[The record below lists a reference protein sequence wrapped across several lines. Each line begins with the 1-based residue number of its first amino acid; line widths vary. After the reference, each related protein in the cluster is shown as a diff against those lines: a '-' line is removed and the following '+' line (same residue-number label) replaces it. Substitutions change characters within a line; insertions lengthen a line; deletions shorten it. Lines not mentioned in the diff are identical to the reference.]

1 MTQHNRLLAAIGKG
15 IVYAVAAV
23 LLGSAFG
30 PSAAIAMPIASP
42 IDAAASTQAP
52 IERIADLGAGPAP
65 HRNVYQVYPYKDGA
79 AWDTIFDLANGAL
92 NTALVDPRRR
102 DYYRQNYFYGGTPYT
117 GTTFY
122 GSPVYYGG
130 PYYTYYTH

>member
-1 MTQHNRLLAAIGKG
+1 MTLCNRLLAAMGSG
-15 IVYAVAAV
+15 IVYALATA
-23 LLGSAFG
+23 LHCTAFG
-30 PSAAIAMPIASP
+30 PAAAIAMPIASP
-42 IDAAASTQAP
+42 FDVRVSTQAA
-52 IERIADLGAGPAP
+52 IERIADLGAAPAP
-65 HRNVYQVYPYKDGA
+65 HRNVYQVYPYKDDA
-79 AWDTIFDLANGAL
+79 AWETIFDLANGAL

-102 DYYRQNYFYGGTPYT
+102 DYYRQNFFYGGTPYN